1 MVGNEEYM
9 DFGSAF
15 SKRLTD
21 QHTSVLTEQKTSK

>member
-15 SKRLTD
+15 SKRLSD
-21 QHTSVLTEQKTSK
+21 RYMSVLTEQKTSK